1 MVISNSIWHNPRC
14 SKSRQALTY
23 LNQKNIRPV
32 IRLYLEEPPTTSELE
47 NILLLLN
54 LRAIELTR
62 TKEIEFKTF
71 PSYVINNESLLIK
84 ALVKHPK
91 LIERPIIIKGDR
103 AVVGRTI
110 SKIDELL

>member
-1 MVISNSIWHNPRC
+1 MVVNTSIWHNPRC

-23 LNQKNIRPV
+23 LHQKNIRPA
-32 IRLYLEEPPTTSELE
+32 IRLYLEEPPTISELE

-62 TKEIEFKTF
+62 TKEIEFKTL
-71 PSYVINNESLLIK
+71 PSYIVNNESLLIK
-84 ALVKHPK
+84 ALVTHPK
-91 LIERPIIIKGDR
+91 LIERPIILKGDR
-103 AVVGRTI
+103 AVIGRAT